1 MDGTLTMADKS
12 FEMTLSGV
20 NRLKEELDLRKVT
33 TRQEVAERIKIALS
47 FGDLSE
53 NSEYDDAKQVQA
65 ENEARIA
72 EIEDLLKNV
81 KVIDEEDIS
90 TSTVSV
96 GSSVTLKDEATG
108 ETVVYLLVSPQEED
122 VLENKISTASPM
134 GQAISGKKKGAAIT
148 VHAPGGTTKYK
159 LTKIGKPKS

>member
-1 MDGTLTMADKS
+1 MTDKT
-12 FEMTLSGV
+12 FEMTLAGV

-33 TRQEVAERIKIALS
+33 KRQEVAERIKVALS

-72 EIEDLLKNV
+72 EIEDLMKNV
-81 KVIDEEDIS
+81 RVIDDEDIS
-90 TSTVSV
+90 TTTVSV

-108 ETVVYLLVSPQEED
+108 TSVVYLLVSPQEED
-122 VLENKISTASPM
+122 ILENKISTASPV
-134 GQAISGKKKGAAIT
+134 GQAMVGKKKGALIS
-148 VHAPGGTTKYK
+148 VNSPGGTSKYK
-159 LTKIGKPKS
+159 LTKIGKPKA

>member
-1 MDGTLTMADKS
+1 MSDKS
-12 FEMTLSGV
+12 FEMTLAGV

-33 TRQEVAERIKIALS
+33 TRQEVAERIKVALS

-81 KVIDEEDIS
+81 RVIDDEDIS

-96 GSSVTLKDEATG
+96 GSSVTLKDEESG
-108 ETVVYLLVSPQEED
+108 ESVVYTLVSPQEED
-122 VLENKISTASPM
+122 ILENKISTASPM
-134 GQAISGKKKGAAIT
+134 GQAIVGKKKGASIT
-148 VHAPGGTTKYK
+148 VIAPGGAGKYK
-159 LTKIGKPKS
+159 LTKIGKAKS

>member
-1 MDGTLTMADKS
+1 MSDKS
-12 FEMTLSGV
+12 FEMTLAGV

-33 TRQEVAERIKIALS
+33 TRQEVAERIKVALS

-81 KVIDEEDIS
+81 RVIDDEDIS

-96 GSSVTLKDEATG
+96 GSSVTLKDEESG
-108 ETVVYLLVSPQEED
+108 ESVVYTLVSPQEED
-122 VLENKISTASPM
+122 ILENKISTASPM
-134 GQAISGKKKGAAIT
+134 GQAIVGKKKGASIT
-148 VHAPGGTTKYK
+148 VIAPGGASKYK
-159 LTKIGKPKS
+159 LTRIGKVKS

>member
-1 MDGTLTMADKS
+1 MSDKS
-12 FEMTLSGV
+12 FEMTLAGV

-33 TRQEVAERIKIALS
+33 TRQEVAERIKVALS

-81 KVIDEEDIS
+81 RVIDDEDIS

-96 GSSVTLKDEATG
+96 GSSVTLKDEGSG
-108 ETVVYLLVSPQEED
+108 ESVVYTLVSPQEED
-122 VLENKISTASPM
+122 ILENKISTASPM
-134 GQAISGKKKGAAIT
+134 GQAIVGKKKGASIT
-148 VHAPGGTTKYK
+148 VIAPGGASKYK
-159 LTKIGKPKS
+159 LTKIGKVKS